1 MMQAPTKK
9 ITILITDDHTL
20 LRQSLGIMLNS
31 EPDFKVVAECG
42 SGEEAVERAKDS
54 RPDVV
59 LMDYNLPGING
70 IEATQLIRKFSPGSK
85 IVGVSLHSHPAY
97 ARKMMQSGAMGYL
110 TKNSSHEEMVT
121 AINEVHNNRKYI
133 CDEIKNALSEQMIGG
148 QENTNRL
155 NLLSKRELDII
166 GYIKQGMSSREIA
179 EAINISVKT
188 VEVHRYNILKKLNLK
203 NVAAMVNYINNSP
216 EVV

>member
-1 MMQAPTKK
+1 MQAPSKK
-9 ITILITDDHTL
+9 ITIMITDDHTL
-20 LRQSLGIMLNS
+20 LRQSLSMMLNS
-31 EPDFKVVAECG
+31 EPEFRVVAECG
-42 SGEEAVERAKDS
+42 SGEEAVELARDN

-59 LMDYNLPGING
+59 LMDYNLPGMNG

-85 IVGVSLHSHPAY
+85 VVGVSLHSHPAY

-110 TKNSSHEEMVT
+110 TKNSSHDEMVT
-121 AINEVHNNRKYI
+121 AITEVHNNRKYV
-133 CDEIKNALSEQMIGG
+133 CNEIKNALSEQMIGG
-148 QENTNRL
+148 QESANRL

-203 NVAAMVNYINNSP
+203 NVAAMVNYVNNSP
-216 EVV
+216 EAV